1 MDMAI
6 LSFLVLP
13 QLAVLQGL
21 MNTFG
26 QLGVNYLN
34 GELLYTL
41 GTLGV
46 HTLCHVPLH
55 HAMPSS
61 HTTFT

>member
-1 MDMAI
+1 MAI

-13 QLAVLQGL
+13 QLGVVQGL
-21 MNTFG
+21 MHTFG

-46 HTLCHVPLH
+46 HTLCHVTLH
-55 HAMPSS
+55 HAMPAV
-61 HTTFT
+61 

>member
-1 MDMAI
+1 MAI

-13 QLAVLQGL
+13 QLGVLQGL
-21 MNTFG
+21 MHTFG

-41 GTLGV
+41 GTVQGKMSV
-46 HTLCHVPLH
+46 TI
-55 HAMPSS
+55 HAD
-61 HTTFT
+61 HLAVRY